1 MADAPAADGNNDA
14 QEDNKNKLKKKKNE
28 PEKKE
33 KLVIHG
39 RKDEDILGSAYVKK
53 YRRDDPTDWSR
64 YADNPRG
71 MLNRRRLTRE
81 ERRRQFTVQNVVG
94 DPRETAHRNF
104 DALFEESDNRLTK
117 PKTVTEAFRL
127 RVLRVCGG
135 RWWDRMYLFNL
146 GWVLVCAEIK
156 QRVGCTSFLGDGAAV
171 LAPSS
176 GEERAPSRYRAGVA
190 PMAWG
195 STRRF
200 RTNAVKF

>member
-1 MADAPAADGNNDA
+1 MADAPAADATNDA
-14 QEDNKNKLKKKKNE
+14 NAEDNKNKLKKKKNE

-94 DPRETAHRNF
+94 DPRETAPRNF

-146 GWVLVCAEIK
+146 GWVLVLFCVEIK
-156 QRVGCTSFLGDGAAV
+156 ISRRLLHAIGAAP
-171 LAPSS
+171 A
-176 GEERAPSRYRAGVA
+176 R
-190 PMAWG
+190 
-195 STRRF
+195 
-200 RTNAVKF
+200 

>member
-1 MADAPAADGNNDA
+1 MGDAPAADAGADA
-14 QEDNKNKLKKKKNE
+14 NADDNKNKLKKKKNE

-94 DPRETAHRNF
+94 DPRETAPRNF

-146 GWVLVCAEIK
+146 GWVLVCVEIN
-156 QRVGCTSFLGDGAAV
+156 QCVGCTFLGDDAAV

-176 GEERAPSRYRAGVA
+176 GDEPASPRHRAGVA
-190 PMAWG
+190 SMAWR

-200 RTNAVKF
+200 RTNAP

>member
-1 MADAPAADGNNDA
+1 MADAPKADANNDA

-94 DPRETAHRNF
+94 DPRETAPRNF

-146 GWVLVCAEIK
+146 GWVLVLFRVEIK
-156 QRVGCTSFLGDGAAV
+156 I
-171 LAPSS
+171 
-176 GEERAPSRYRAGVA
+176 SRR
-190 PMAWG
+190 
-195 STRRF
+195 SC
-200 RTNAVKF
+200 

>member
-1 MADAPAADGNNDA
+1 MADAPAADATNDA
-14 QEDNKNKLKKKKNE
+14 NANDTKNKMKKKGKNE

-94 DPRETAHRNF
+94 DPRETAPRNF

-117 PKTVTEAFRL
+117 PKTHVEAFRL
-127 RVLRVCGG
+127 RVLRLCGG

-146 GWVLVCAEIK
+146 GWVLVLFRVEIK
-156 QRVGCTSFLGDGAAV
+156 I
-171 LAPSS
+171 
-176 GEERAPSRYRAGVA
+176 SRR
-190 PMAWG
+190 
-195 STRRF
+195 SC
-200 RTNAVKF
+200 

>member
-1 MADAPAADGNNDA
+1 MADAPAADATNDA
-14 QEDNKNKLKKKKNE
+14 NANDTKNKMKKKGKNE

-94 DPRETAHRNF
+94 DPRETAPRNF

-117 PKTVTEAFRL
+117 PKTHVEAFRL
-127 RVLRVCGG
+127 RVLRLCGG

-146 GWVLVCAEIK
+146 GWVLVLFCVEIK
-156 QRVGCTSFLGDGAAV
+156 MFRRVRAE
-171 LAPSS
+171 SS
-176 GEERAPSRYRAGVA
+176 RRPPRHRRDACS
-190 PMAWG
+190 MAW
-195 STRRF
+195 RCRF
-200 RTNAVKF
+200 LAARPSQDGRVIAEK

>member
-1 MADAPAADGNNDA
+1 MADAPAADASNDA
-14 QEDNKNKLKKKKNE
+14 NADDAKNKLKKKKNE

-94 DPRETAHRNF
+94 DPRETAPRNF

-146 GWVLVCAEIK
+146 GWVLVLFCVEIK
-156 QRVGCTSFLGDGAAV
+156 LLRRVRAE
-171 LAPSS
+171 SS
-176 GEERAPSRYRAGVA
+176 RRPPRHRRDACSMAWRYRFLTARRSQHGRVVA
-190 PMAWG
+190 E
-195 STRRF
+195 T
-200 RTNAVKF
+200 

>member
-1 MADAPAADGNNDA
+1 MADAPAADATNDA
-14 QEDNKNKLKKKKNE
+14 NANDTKNKMKKKGKNE

-94 DPRETAHRNF
+94 DPRETAPRNF

-146 GWVLVCAEIK
+146 GWVLVLFCVEIK
-156 QRVGCTSFLGDGAAV
+156 ISQRVRAA
-171 LAPSS
+171 SS
-176 GEERAPSRYRAGVA
+176 RRPPRHRRDARS
-190 PMAWG
+190 MAW
-195 STRRF
+195 RCRF
-200 RTNAVKF
+200 LAARPSQDGRVIAEK